1 MKKFIER
8 DGSYFVRAEDV
19 VIGMKLDFEG
29 DSIADPNGN
38 GTTDLGHYEAFE
50 FEFAVVNEIT
60 REGPTCIVLHTSQG
74 DYGFPPDHE
83 IETTLDQPSIAAR
96 IVYNVHDYG
105 YDVNVLNADEQ
116 PIETYSAGN
125 HALES
130 QGRVE
135 KGDPH
140 RVPKHTLRRFAK
152 QTAGEFASER
162 GLQPD
167 AISEEEV

>member
-8 DGSYFVRAEDV
+8 DGSYFVRAADV
-19 VIGMKLDFEG
+19 VVGMWLDFEG

-38 GTTDLGHYEAFE
+38 GQSNDGHYEAFE
-50 FEFAVVNEIT
+50 FEFAVVEAT
-60 REGPTCIVLHTSQG
+60 AQEGPDCIVLHTSQG
-74 DYGFPPDHE
+74 TYGFPPDHE
-83 IETTLDQPSIAAR
+83 IETTLEQPALAAR
-96 IVYNVHDYG
+96 ITYSVNDYG
-105 YDVNVLNADEQ
+105 YEVNVFDGNDQ
-116 PIETYSAGN
+116 VIETYSAGN
-125 HALES
+125 HALDS

-135 KGDPH
+135 KGDPS

-167 AISEEEV
+167 AISEEEI